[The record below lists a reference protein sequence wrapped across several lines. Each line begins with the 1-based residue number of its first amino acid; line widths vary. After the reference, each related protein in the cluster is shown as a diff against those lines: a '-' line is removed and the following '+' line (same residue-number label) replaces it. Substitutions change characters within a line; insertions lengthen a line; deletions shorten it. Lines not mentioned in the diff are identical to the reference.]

1 MNVQLDISK
10 EDVMREVFR
19 QTAYLGAKTPTDD
32 GNAYD
37 AYSATSDDR
46 ELLERYWRET
56 VSVTADQLKRFITN
70 ITPTDG
76 GTPTEKISISLT
88 MPPRFDNTLTPT
100 IQDALFSFFVN
111 SIIGKWIAMLDKD
124 KAALRSA
131 DAANSMTEAL
141 RKLYHQKPPTR

>member
-1 MNVQLDISK
+1 MT
-10 EDVMREVFR
+10 EVFR
-19 QTAYLGAKTPTDD
+19 QTGYIGSKTPTDD

-46 ELLERYWRET
+46 ELLERYWREAINA
-56 VSVTADQLKRFITN
+56 TADQFKRFITI
-70 ITPTDG
+70 ITPTNS
-76 GTPTEKISISLT
+76 GTPTEEIAINLT

-111 SIIGKWIAMLDKD
+111 SIIGKWIVMLDKD
-124 KAALRSA
+124 RAVLHNA

-141 RKLYHQKPPTR
+141 RQLYHQKPPTR